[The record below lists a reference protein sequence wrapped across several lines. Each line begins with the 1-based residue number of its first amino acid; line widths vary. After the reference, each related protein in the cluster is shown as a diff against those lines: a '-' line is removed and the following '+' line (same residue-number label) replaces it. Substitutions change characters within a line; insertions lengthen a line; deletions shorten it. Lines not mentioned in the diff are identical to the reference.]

1 MLRTA
6 QKEFKWEM
14 AHRLTY
20 GYPGNCQHLHGH
32 SYVATVK
39 LGLRSGEKLDEFGF
53 VKDYHDFK
61 PLKNWIDD
69 QLDHATM
76 VCKDDVA
83 LLGFLSQENN
93 RMFVTE
99 INPSAEHICELLFHK
114 ANEFLADQRTVV
126 LEVKVNETCT
136 SEATLRR
143 NHETPDLGTAD

>member
-39 LGLRSGEKLDEFGF
+39 LGLRSGEKLDKFGF

-61 PLKNWIDD
+61 VLKTWIDD
-69 QLDHATM
+69 NLDHATM
-76 VCKDDVA
+76 VCKDDTA
-83 LLGFLSQENN
+83 LVDFLTAQKN
-93 RMFVTE
+93 RMFVTN
-99 INPSAEHICELLFHK
+99 INPSAEHICELIFLK
-114 ANEFLADQRTVV
+114 ANEFLADARACI

-143 NHETPDLGTAD
+143 NHESSDLGVDP